1 MSITPQLSTVGGIA
15 IAHAQLLVLGGGVTG
30 RSVAQVLSNM
40 GAEVS
45 IFDENESSSFEFA
58 RVTINELSN
67 INWAAAVVS
76 PGWRPSHPVIADL
89 RNREIPLLNEI
100 DLAWEIKQQVAPEQ
114 KWLAVTG
121 TNGKTTTVELTESI
135 LKAAGINAFACGN
148 VGTPVIDAVTSEQKY
163 DYLILELS
171 SFQLHWSESA
181 EFVAGS
187 ILNIA
192 LDHIDWHGTFAE
204 YAKSKLDLLNRS
216 ATAILNGDD
225 AAVVE
230 GSQHWQG
237 RKVFYTLQT
246 PKPGEI
252 GLVEDLLVD
261 RAFVADPMEAAMF
274 CELNEVQPTAPHS
287 VSNALAAAGLARA
300 IGIDNEV
307 IRSAIKK
314 FRPGRH
320 RIELVLEQ
328 NGIRWI
334 DDSKATNPHAAQAS
348 VMSEL
353 SVVWIAGGLAKGAE
367 MSDLIAQVGSRLRA
381 VVLIGTDRE
390 LIAHEL
396 QSNFPN
402 VSVVRVDPKPGHDR
416 SSADNNFMNQIVTEA
431 KHLAQSGDAV
441 LLAPACASMDQ
452 FLSYGDRGD
461 RFAKSVREIVG
472 KNDNAR

>member
-1 MSITPQLSTVGGIA
+1 
-15 IAHAQLLVLGGGVTG
+15 
-30 RSVAQVLSNM
+30 
-40 GAEVS
+40 
-45 IFDENESSSFEFA
+45 
-58 RVTINELSN
+58 
-67 INWAAAVVS
+67 
-76 PGWRPSHPVIADL
+76 
-89 RNREIPLLNEI
+89 
-100 DLAWEIKQQVAPEQ
+100 
-114 KWLAVTG
+114 
-121 TNGKTTTVELTESI
+121 
-135 LKAAGINAFACGN
+135 

-192 LDHIDWHGTFAE
+192 LDHIDWHGSYSE
-204 YAKSKLDLLNRS
+204 YAKSKLDLLSRS
-216 ATAILNGDD
+216 VTAILNGDD
-225 AAVVE
+225 SAVVE

-367 MSDLIAQVGSRLRA
+367 MSELIAQVGSRLRA

-390 LIAHEL
+390 LIAQEL
-396 QSNFPN
+396 QSNFPK
-402 VSVVRVDPKPGHDR
+402 VSIVRVDPKPGHDR
-416 SSADNNFMNQIVTEA
+416 SSSDNEFMNQIVTEA